1 MLNFVMLIQMV
12 LLCVLKLKIFMKILK
27 RWCRKKIWY
36 TKLWSRKH
44 LPIVKNTVIGLMINE
59 LGGEW
64 NDLLVSGEKCD
75 HIKKVIEN

>member
-1 MLNFVMLIQMV
+1 MPV
-12 LLCVLKLKIFMKILK
+12 
-27 RWCRKKIWY
+27 
-36 TKLWSRKH
+36 
-44 LPIVKNTVIGLMINE
+44 VKNTVIGLMINE